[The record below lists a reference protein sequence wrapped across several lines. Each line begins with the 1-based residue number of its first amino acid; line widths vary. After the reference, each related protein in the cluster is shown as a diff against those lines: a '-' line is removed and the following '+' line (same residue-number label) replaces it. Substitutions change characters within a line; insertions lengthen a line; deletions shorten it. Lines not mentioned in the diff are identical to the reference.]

1 MPRDIHRHSNSSPW
15 RSFLFKLGYIFGSCF
30 GTVPTVTIDAHPIPA
45 KKMPKRPES
54 PVATEAP
61 VQATMSSNPD
71 CPCAPNMILAI
82 RPEMPLAIH
91 PKAALAIHP
100 KTALSTRR
108 ALEDSKLTIP
118 LLLEY
123 PKPED
128 NQPGYPGP
136 LLAYKAGYA
145 DGQADVEAQ
154 RPDLVQ
160 ETQRLDQ
167 LEYAINTELTAQMIR
182 AAQLAALRAEAA
194 DRAAQLKR
202 LTSILDAAAGGAPG
216 AMAMKLNAMLHAE
229 QEAWA
234 AAEKERA
241 REYEEGAS
249 DAKPQGRPTAVFEC
263 ELPSDPKAAEVHPS
277 PTLPRGP
284 GEAVT
289 RTRAACPGSTH
300 LDEDAT
306 VPTAYLSHNGTP
318 CATYNM
324 YGGDHGCANM
334 SPQPW
339 VAEGGDWTDTTP
351 GAWTPGASNGWTPT
365 SSYAGCTPQAYMAA
379 GHLETRAPEPAA
391 WQFPTP
397 PDHHSPQPLVWA
409 ADLEARPG
417 ASVSPGTVHEG
428 GAITASGEEL
438 NTHGSLAGSWD
449 DCDASLTPISA
460 AFCAAERSQAA
471 ASPTAWPPPQD
482 DLECTGWEHFILT
495 PERPPMA
502 SAQQQW
508 HGWSFVT
515 PYPQRLEQDSPMPGQ
530 VFEDL

>member
-1 MPRDIHRHSNSSPW
+1 
-15 RSFLFKLGYIFGSCF
+15 
-30 GTVPTVTIDAHPIPA
+30 
-45 KKMPKRPES
+45 MPKRPES

-91 PKAALAIHP
+91 PK
-100 KTALSTRR
+100 TALSTRR
-108 ALEDSKLTIP
+108 PLEDSKLTIP

-241 REYEEGAS
+241 GEYEEGAS

-277 PTLPRGP
+277 PTLPRGS
-284 GEAVT
+284 EEVVT
-289 RTRAACPGSTH
+289 RTRAACPGGTH

-324 YGGDHGCANM
+324 YGGDHG
-334 SPQPW
+334 
-339 VAEGGDWTDTTP
+339 
-351 GAWTPGASNGWTPT
+351 
-365 SSYAGCTPQAYMAA
+365 
-379 GHLETRAPEPAA
+379 
-391 WQFPTP
+391 
-397 PDHHSPQPLVWA
+397 PQPLVWA
-409 ADLEARPG
+409 ADLEARPN

-460 AFCAAERSQAA
+460 AFCAAERSQTA

-515 PYPQRLEQDSPMPGQ
+515 PYPQRLEQDSPMLGRE
-530 VFEDL
+530 FEDL